1 MTGQHIRDEVATRT
15 RYGLIGNERE
25 LSDDR
30 KTQDLCVSFC
40 EVNTHGLEFF
50 FHSIDHAV
58 LSLRDN
64 GGIAVCKRCLE
75 IVRAIID
82 KELGR

>member
-1 MTGQHIRDEVATRT
+1 MNGRHIRDEVATRT
-15 RYGLIGNERE
+15 RYGLIGNEQE
-25 LSDDR
+25 LDADR

-40 EVNTHGLEFF
+40 DVNTHGLEWF

-64 GGIAVCKRCLE
+64 GGIAVCKRCLK
-75 IVRAIID
+75 IVCAIIN